1 MVAIY
6 HHAVTIGVLTCDI
19 WLCYVH
25 GRSYKVSVL
34 QSTLVMVTDMSFS
47 DGERKTEVKKYE
59 DIKLTVIVCGLVVL
73 FVSIASMLC
82 VAYWKNKRLPG
93 IIEVAILCFKEYILM
108 RQMEFLKFKRSF
120 VWKKVLLDIS
130 EIGYKIC

>member
-6 HHAVTIGVLTCDI
+6 HHGVTIGVLNYDI

-34 QSTLVMVTDMSFS
+34 QSTLVMVTGMSFS

-82 VAYWKNKRLPG
+82 VAYWKNERLPG
-93 IIEVAILCFKEYILM
+93 IIEVAILCFKELHLNKANEIFKI
-108 RQMEFLKFKRSF
+108 QKKFCLEKSSTRYF
-120 VWKKVLLDIS
+120 
-130 EIGYKIC
+130 

>member
-34 QSTLVMVTDMSFS
+34 QSTLVMVTGMSFS

-59 DIKLTVIVCGLVVL
+59 DIKLTVIVCRLVVL

-93 IIEVAILCFKEYILM
+93 IIEVAILCFKELYLNETNGIFKI
-108 RQMEFLKFKRSF
+108 QKKFCLEKSSTRYF
-120 VWKKVLLDIS
+120 
-130 EIGYKIC
+130 

>member
-34 QSTLVMVTDMSFS
+34 QSTLVMVTGMSFS
-47 DGERKTEVKKYE
+47 DGERKTEVKKADGYC
-59 DIKLTVIVCGLVVL
+59 LW
-73 FVSIASMLC
+73 FS
-82 VAYWKNKRLPG
+82 
-93 IIEVAILCFKEYILM
+93 
-108 RQMEFLKFKRSF
+108 SF
-120 VWKKVLLDIS
+120 VCFNRQHVMCCLL
-130 EIGYKIC
+130 EK